1 MKILPADPA
10 IPLYGP
16 AGELIDPV
24 AGVEVAEHDV
34 FWQRRIRAGEA
45 IVPSAKT
52 VKPAKAD

>member
-24 AGVEVAEHDV
+24 EGVDVAEHDV

-45 IVPSAKT
+45 VVQSAKS